1 MVKGRHLRH
10 PLRAFRAAG
19 FLLRLH
25 GEAVL
30 RCLEGWLRYRVDPR
44 FQLEAVR
51 KGFQDRRTS
60 GADAETLHRICRAY
74 RSAIALP
81 QQNGYEATGW
91 WSALRQ
97 SSLRRVLIALETGDV
112 RALGQMYE
120 NFFRDSCSDGLVGKP
135 LLLVS
140 RLSMGLRR
148 IHQGA
153 HLTESLCRIERWR
166 SLTSES
172 YDFADLR
179 GPEIGN
185 PFGIMLEGSLIAHGA
200 EHSHYGARRI
210 IELTQHP
217 DAVVIEIGG
226 GYGRM
231 AYYLLRDSPRLR
243 YWNFDLPES
252 LALAAYYLIQS
263 FPERRTLLHGESV
276 ATDPGDDQNVVLLPI
291 SQLSSMPVDC
301 ADIVFSAHSMSDLS
315 EDATRIY
322 LQQVQRLTRNYF
334 LYQGMTAAAARLEKM
349 IAHEYRAFALVE
361 RKEYVLHGP
370 DRRSHLQCELLYE
383 KLPHDQTWSHAERS
397 RLTND
402 SSSKMLSR

>member
-30 RCLEGWLRYRVDPR
+30 RCVEGWLRYRTASR
-44 FQLEAVR
+44 LLLERVR
-51 KGFQDRRTS
+51 KGFEDRRTS
-60 GADAETLHRICRAY
+60 GGVEETLHRICRAY
-74 RSAIALP
+74 RAAIALP
-81 QQNGYEATGW
+81 RQNGYEATAW
-91 WSALRQ
+91 WHSLRQ
-97 SSLRRVLIALETGDV
+97 TSLRQVLIALEAGDV
-112 RALGQMYE
+112 IALDQMYG

-135 LLLVS
+135 LLLS
-140 RLSMGLRR
+140 PSLTSGLRR
-148 IHQGA
+148 IHEGA

-166 SLTSES
+166 SLTSAS

-179 GPEIGN
+179 GPGIGN
-185 PFGIMLEGSLIAHGA
+185 PFGILLEGSLIVHGA

-210 IELTQHP
+210 IELTQNP
-217 DAVVIEIGG
+217 DAVVVEIGG
-226 GYGRM
+226 GYGGM

-243 YWNFDLPES
+243 YWNFDVPES
-252 LALAAYYLIQS
+252 LALAGYYLIQS

-276 ATDPGDDQNVVLLPI
+276 AARPGDDQAVALLP
-291 SQLSSMPVDC
+291 LSRLGSMPADC

-322 LQQVQRLTRNYF
+322 LQQVQRLTRKYF
-334 LYQGMTAAAARLEKM
+334 LYQGMMAAAVRLEKM

-370 DRRSHLQCELLYE
+370 NRRSHLQCELLYE
-383 KLPHDQTWSHAERS
+383 KLPQDQTRSQTERS

-402 SSSKMLSR
+402 SSSRMLSR